1 MKSSVYIP
9 DELGDKVQQYLQNH
23 PDLTLSGLIQKALEE
38 KIAPR
43 RNRLLDLAGFVSFDP
58 APRDHRGDEERVA
71 DLSERP
77 EDEPIKRG
85 LDRR

>member
-9 DELGDKVQQYLQNH
+9 DNLSGKVQKYLENH
-23 PDLTLSGLIQKALEE
+23 PDLTLSGLIQEALEE

-58 APRDHRGDEERVA
+58 AHHDRRSEEERAA
-71 DLSERP
+71 DSLERP
-77 EDEPIKRG
+77 EDEPVKRG

>member
-9 DELGDKVQQYLQNH
+9 DNLSDKVQKYLENR
-23 PDLTLSGLIQKALEE
+23 PDLTLSGLIQEALEE

-58 APRDHRGDEERVA
+58 AHSDRRSEEERVS
-71 DLSERP
+71 DSRERP
-77 EDEPIKRG
+77 EDEPVKRR
-85 LDRR
+85 LARR